1 MGDPPLRCRAASPP
15 AAAPPLPRCR
25 GRRPR
30 RPVPVR
36 GCGAL
41 CFLLLPQFRQGVL
54 QPDAQPLV
62 GSLGRLP
69 DALGYEGGSCLY
81 GSLGDVAPQNAP
93 NEHGGKNI
101 ARAVEHPRLQRR
113 FYGIA
118 LAAAGRAPTASVA
131 SAPRPLYSRP
141 PSPSTGSTTLNA
153 RGHSSN
159 ACSTSFACAA
169 SAR

>member
-1 MGDPPLRCRAASPP
+1 MGNPPLRCRAASPP

-41 CFLLLPQFRQGVL
+41 CFLLLPQLRQGVL
-54 QPDAQPLV
+54 QPDTQPLV

-81 GSLGDVAPQNAP
+81 GSLGTLPRKMRPTSTAAKISPVPW
-93 NEHGGKNI
+93 NI
-101 ARAVEHPRLQRR
+101 RGCSGV
-113 FYGIA
+113 F
-118 LAAAGRAPTASVA
+118 TA
-131 SAPRPLYSRP
+131 
-141 PSPSTGSTTLNA
+141 
-153 RGHSSN
+153 
-159 ACSTSFACAA
+159 
-169 SAR
+169 